1 MPKKKTPPAFTLDT
15 VDIHA
20 LQKKAAAGDKERR
33 LAIEAMSS
41 TEQANFAKMPKTR
54 QTELLAMSAAE
65 RTKALGSGKIDPGA
79 PGGPMDAF
87 APGEDPKIPIARI
100 KPIGASGDKKADK
113 KPAKDNK

>member
-15 VDIHA
+15 IDIHA

-33 LAIEAMSS
+33 LAIEAMSA
-41 TEQANFAKMPKTR
+41 TEQASFAKMPKTR

-65 RTKALGSGKIDPGA
+65 RAEALGGGKIDPGA
-79 PGGPMDAF
+79 AGGPMDAF
-87 APGEDPKIPIARI
+87 AKGKFVEVGK
-100 KPIGASGDKKADK
+100 KPSAIVPDKDKKVDK